1 MLCVAPHMR
10 ADTCVKADSHVRN
23 RTDSGIVGMKSRRD
37 GMSLASNSGN
47 ANESE
52 VGEMQIGV
60 EMSKALENK
69 RVFIVDDNEII
80 RAALQ
85 FMLHDEFEAHEVA
98 STALAFEKAK
108 TQPPDLVI
116 VSDSVV
122 KTEGLELLG
131 KLRGEIP
138 RAKVLVVVEA
148 SANGYGKECVAAGA
162 HGFMAKPLKI
172 EFVRQK
178 VDALV
183 GRSAGGVT
191 IPLAVLN
198 VR

>member
-1 MLCVAPHMR
+1 
-10 ADTCVKADSHVRN
+10 
-23 RTDSGIVGMKSRRD
+23 
-37 GMSLASNSGN
+37 
-47 ANESE
+47 
-52 VGEMQIGV
+52 MQIGV

-98 STALAFEKAK
+98 STAIAFEKAK
-108 TQPPDLVI
+108 TQPPDLI
-116 VSDSVV
+116 LLSESLP
-122 KTEGLELLG
+122 KAEGMELLA
-131 KLRGEIP
+131 RFHQEAP
-138 RAKVLVVVEA
+138 QAKILIVVEA
-148 SANGYGKECVAAGA
+148 NNNAYGKECVAAGA
-162 HGFMAKPLKI
+162 HGFIAKPLKV

-178 VDALV
+178 ADAML
-183 GRSAGGVT
+183 GRGTGGGT

>member
-1 MLCVAPHMR
+1 
-10 ADTCVKADSHVRN
+10 
-23 RTDSGIVGMKSRRD
+23 
-37 GMSLASNSGN
+37 
-47 ANESE
+47 
-52 VGEMQIGV
+52 MQIGV

-98 STALAFEKAK
+98 SADAAFEKAK

-116 VSDSVV
+116 VSD
-122 KTEGLELLG
+122 TLAQAQDDGFFRRIRQEM
-131 KLRGEIP
+131 P
-138 RAKVLVVVEA
+138 AAKILVVVDAAA
-148 SANGYGKECVAAGA
+148 SAYGKECVARGA

-172 EFVRQK
+172 QFVRQK
-178 VDALV
+178 VDAML
-183 GRSAGGVT
+183 GRGAGGVT
-191 IPLAVLN
+191 IPLTVLN